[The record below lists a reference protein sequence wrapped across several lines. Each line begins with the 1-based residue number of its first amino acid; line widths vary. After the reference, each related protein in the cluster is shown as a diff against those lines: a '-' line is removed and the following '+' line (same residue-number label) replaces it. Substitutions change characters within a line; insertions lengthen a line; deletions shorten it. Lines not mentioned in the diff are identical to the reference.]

1 MNNKIEHGRIKV
13 VFCSKPEDKTKTICQ
28 DVVKQLEGEQVP
40 TIIYTTNLDSKAWT
54 KQFLLTVSTTL
65 KDSEESLLRGL
76 AEMPLYIGANKSYDL
91 GLLTWLIIK
100 DVKEHDVKKIFIES
114 PESLNGSHPENEDY
128 SIGVAA
134 GTILRHL
141 ADSLNIEITLISSS
155 SLPGDKEKVLEYPN
169 VYIEPCG
176 ISDYVD
182 EIVYAE

>member
-40 TIIYTTNLDSKAWT
+40 TIIYTTNKDPKDWT
-54 KQFLLTVSTTL
+54 KQ
-65 KDSEESLLRGL
+65 LLRTAGATPENADVDLLQGL
-76 AEMPLYIGANKSYDL
+76 AKMPLYLASNKSYDL
-91 GLLTWLIIK
+91 GFLTYLIVR
-100 DVKEHDVKKIFIES
+100 DVKAHDLRKVFIES

-169 VYIEPCG
+169 VYIEPSG